1 MVKFYYSPK
10 KSPPLLTDFSFKRYS
25 NTSLRIYSADLLL
38 TDVTLA
44 LGAVVVVLAATFRS
58 EPLHAEAQHPGPVGQ
73 HSPSV
78 LATFSVEAVCVEA
91 IDLLQQLVEHDVF
104 SDAAFLSSDDE
115 AKRLIENTIKNA
127 EKAAAMRFFMM
138 KM

>member
-1 MVKFYYSPK
+1 
-10 KSPPLLTDFSFKRYS
+10 LLTGFSFKRYS
-25 NTSLRIYSADLLL
+25 NSSLRIYSADLLL

-44 LGAVVVVLAATFRS
+44 LGAVVVVLAATFWL
-58 EPLHAEAQHPGPVGQ
+58 EPLHAEAQHAGPVGQ

-78 LATFSVEAVCVEA
+78 LATFSVEVVCADAV
-91 IDLLQQLVEHDVF
+91 DLLQQLVVHEDF
-104 SDAAFLSSDDE
+104 SDVAFLSSDDE
-115 AKRLIENTIKNA
+115 AKRLIENTIKKA